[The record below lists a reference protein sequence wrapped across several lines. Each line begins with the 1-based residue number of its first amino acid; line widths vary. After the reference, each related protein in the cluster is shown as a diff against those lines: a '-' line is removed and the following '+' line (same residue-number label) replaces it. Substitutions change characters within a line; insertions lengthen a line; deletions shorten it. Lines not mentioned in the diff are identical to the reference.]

1 MLMSVIETE
10 WGSAAFGELAGARVL
25 VTGVGEASGVDV
37 VRAFADHKARLI
49 VHSADDG
56 PQMTELCALLA
67 QSAAELRHYAQPIAD
82 GDEAVRL
89 AQNAAQDFGGLDAVV
104 NLVVVTQ
111 DDLRCCRSQSEVEDL
126 ISTKLLPALM
136 ITRVA
141 ANRMSLTFAQGSI
154 LNVLVCPDAADSA
167 GAALIGMLR
176 TSLATITRKE
186 AEAWAGKEIRINA
199 VGPRSSVMPSAGAA
213 LSSEPDLA
221 HLALYLASR
230 KGRNLTGYT
239 FDSE

>member
-25 VTGVGEASGVDV
+25 VTGVDRDAGVDV

-49 VHSADDG
+49 VHSSSEG
-56 PQMTELCALLA
+56 PEITELCAHLA
-67 QSAAELRHYAQPIAD
+67 QSAGELRHYAQPIAT

-104 NLVVVTQ
+104 NLIVVTRE
-111 DDLRCCRSQSEVEDL
+111 DLAACRSESEIEAMV
-126 ISTKLLPALM
+126 SNKLLPALM

-141 ANRMSLTFAQGSI
+141 ANRMSLTYAQGSV
-154 LNVLVCPDAADSA
+154 LNVLVCPEEC
-167 GAALIGMLR
+167 GAAEAALAGMLR
-176 TSLATITRKE
+176 TSLAAITRKE
-186 AEAWAGKEIRINA
+186 AEAWAGKEIRVNA
-199 VGPRSSVMPSAGAA
+199 VGPRSSVIPKSGAA

-230 KGRNLTGYT
+230 KGRKLSGYT